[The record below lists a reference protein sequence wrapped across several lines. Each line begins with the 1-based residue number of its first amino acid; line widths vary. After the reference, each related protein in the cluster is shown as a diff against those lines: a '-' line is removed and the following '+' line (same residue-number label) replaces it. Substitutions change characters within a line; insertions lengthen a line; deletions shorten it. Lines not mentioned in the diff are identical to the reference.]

1 MLTVRYLQSIRCLP
15 RLQVPFMR
23 NWFKDQCTTAFTVMF
38 WFKRDPGNFG
48 KVGLVHNGDCIDA
61 PTFLVYGDE
70 SPSHDKQV
78 VGGVDTI
85 GTGLTFTN
93 PALVCRDGY
102 IRE

>member
-1 MLTVRYLQSIRCLP
+1 
-15 RLQVPFMR
+15 MR